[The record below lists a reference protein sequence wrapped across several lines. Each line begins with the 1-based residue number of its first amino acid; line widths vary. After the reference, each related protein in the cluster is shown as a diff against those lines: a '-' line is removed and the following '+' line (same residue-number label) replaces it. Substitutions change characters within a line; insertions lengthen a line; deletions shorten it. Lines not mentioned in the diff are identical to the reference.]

1 MKYDYDIVT
10 IGSATVDLFADARS
24 ELIRIDSQLHHESLI
39 AFPLGSK
46 VLINQLE
53 ILTGGG
59 GTNTATAFSRLDLRT
74 AYLGKI
80 GDDSNAAVIKQKLA
94 EEGVDF
100 IGGEGGVSGLS
111 VVLNSPAHDR
121 VILVY
126 KGTNN
131 TLAPEEVKPFTTR
144 WIYLSSMMEQSLDTA
159 QQLISQQ
166 NCKVAFNPSNYQAE
180 KGYEAL
186 KGLIEHVDFLVMNRE
201 EVNKLFGLDYTLGIP
216 VLDLFKRL
224 RKLPPLLFAITDGS
238 KGSYIYD
245 RNVVY
250 HAKPSEDLQVNET
263 TGAGDAFASTFT
275 AALAYDLDILQA
287 IRWAV
292 TNAESVL
299 MHRGAKEKLLAHD
312 ELLAKIESKSFRI
325 DIIANENELEDD

>member
-1 MKYDYDIVT
+1 MEYDYDVVT
-10 IGSATVDLFADARS
+10 IGSASVDLFADAKS
-24 ELIRIDSQLHHESLI
+24 ELIRIDSHLHHETLM

-46 VLINQLE
+46 VLVDKLE

-59 GTNTATAFSRLDLRT
+59 GTNTATSFSRLGLRT

-80 GDDSNAAVIKQKLA
+80 GDDSNAAVIKQKLS
-94 EEGVDF
+94 EESIDF

-121 VILVY
+121 AILVY

-144 WIYLSSMMEQSLDTA
+144 WIYLSSMMEKSLETA
-159 QQLISQQ
+159 QQIISQHE
-166 NCKVAFNPSNYQAE
+166 CKVAFNPSNYQAE

-186 KGLIEHVDFLVMNRE
+186 KDIIDHVDFLVMNRE
-201 EVNKLFGLDYTLGIP
+201 EVNKFFGLDYGLGLP
-216 VLDLFKRL
+216 VLELFKRL
-224 RKLPPLLFAITDGS
+224 RPLPPSLFAITDGAA
-238 KGSYIYD
+238 GSYIYD

-250 HAKPSEDLQVNET
+250 HAKPSKDLQVLET
-263 TGAGDAFASTFT
+263 TGAGDAFASTLT

-292 TNAESVL
+292 VNAESVL
-299 MHRGAKEKLLAHD
+299 MFRGAKEKLLSHS
-312 ELLAKIESKSFRI
+312 ELLDQVTTNTCSV
-325 DIIANENELEDD
+325 DIIANESDLSGA